1 MVPILQLNH
10 ECKTIKEDIMLNEDT
25 IKGKWNEIKGEI
37 RTQWGKMSDDELE
50 KSSGNLTSIAGLI
63 QQRYGAKKE
72 EVQEKLNNIL
82 AKFSK
87 KSEEVKNRMQNENS
101 SKQ

>member
-1 MVPILQLNH
+1 
-10 ECKTIKEDIMLNEDT
+10 MLNEDT

-37 RTQWGKMSDDELE
+37 RTQWGKMTEDELE
-50 KSSGNLTSIAGLI
+50 QSSGNMTSIAGLI

-87 KSEEVKNRMQNENS
+87 KTEDVKTRMQNENNNS
-101 SKQ
+101 SQH

>member
-1 MVPILQLNH
+1 
-10 ECKTIKEDIMLNEDT
+10 MLNEDT

-50 KSSGNLTSIAGLI
+50 KTSGNITSIAGLI

-72 EVQEKLNNIL
+72 EVQEKLNGIL
-82 AKFSK
+82 AKFSAK
-87 KSEEVKNRMQNENS
+87 TEEVKNKMQNDRENS
-101 SKQ
+101 SKH

>member
-1 MVPILQLNH
+1 
-10 ECKTIKEDIMLNEDT
+10 MLNEDT

-37 RTQWGKMSDDELE
+37 RTQWGNMTEDELE
-50 KSSGNLTSIAGLI
+50 KSSGNMTSIAGLI

-87 KSEEVKNRMQNENS
+87 KTEDVKTRMQNENNNS
-101 SKQ
+101 TKQ

>member
-1 MVPILQLNH
+1 
-10 ECKTIKEDIMLNEDT
+10 MLNEET
-25 IKGKWNEIKGEI
+25 IKGKWKEIKGEI
-37 RTQWGKMSDDELE
+37 RTQWGNMTEDELE
-50 KSSGNLTSIAGLI
+50 KSSGNITSIAGLI

-82 AKFSK
+82 AKFSQK
-87 KSEEVKNRMQNENS
+87 TEEVKNKMQNDNS